1 MKPLISKQYPVGH
14 LGNPR
19 TPYTPAANTDIR
31 ATFARVQQ
39 QQKAG
44 DPLDPKTWRK
54 HAAQ

>member
-31 ATFARVQQ
+31 ATFARAIKQQ
-39 QQKAG
+39 QEATNGKQRHDA
-44 DPLDPKTWRK
+44 LAR
-54 HAAQ
+54 